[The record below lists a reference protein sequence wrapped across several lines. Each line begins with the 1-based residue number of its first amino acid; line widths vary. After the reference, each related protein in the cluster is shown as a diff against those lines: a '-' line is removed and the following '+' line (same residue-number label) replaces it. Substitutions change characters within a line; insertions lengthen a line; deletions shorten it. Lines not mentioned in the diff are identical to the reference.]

1 MERNKREKEKWE
13 KERGE
18 EEGERR
24 GERWRRERKR
34 GGLRNPWRVQ
44 ICSHVSGD
52 VDMLQ
57 KQTSYTVSSKNHKIL
72 YSIIVVI

>member
-57 KQTSYTVSSKNHKIL
+57 K
-72 YSIIVVI
+72 